1 MKKCKAKDKT
11 KSIEDAILQ
20 QFPNAEIHEVR
31 HNKLYGTRVL
41 GVVPARNEYDKDHIV
56 EWTEDGKATE
66 CIVSERDYRM
76 VRWNEEEQK
85 PEYVFTKIL
94 LHNEAFNVSV
104 DASN

>member
-1 MKKCKAKDKT
+1 MKKSKAKSKT
-11 KSIEDAILQ
+11 KSIEDAIIER
-20 QFPNAEIHEVR
+20 FPNVELHEVR

-41 GVVPARNEYDKDHIV
+41 GVIPARDEFDEAHIV

-66 CIVSERDYRM
+66 CRMSERDYRM

-85 PEYVFTKIL
+85 PEYVSTKIL